1 MKLSK
6 IITLLFLLSFGT
18 KSISQNKETLE
29 KSIFVVETGFLG
41 FWVNNET
48 RLISNLSLKSELGL
62 DAGFFGGASDSKIGT
77 VLVPIFALEPRYY
90 YNIGK
95 RARNNKTT
103 SNNSAN
109 FIALNLKYQSDLFI
123 ISNNN
128 VDGISNISIITK
140 WSIRRNLGN
149 HFHYETGFGLGY
161 RYFLEKINSEKGEV
175 AVDLHLRIGYNF

>member
-6 IITLLFLLSFGT
+6 IITLLLVLTSAT

-29 KSIFVVETGFLG
+29 KSIFGVETGFLG
-41 FWVNNET
+41 FWINNET
-48 RLISNLSLKSELGL
+48 RLITNLSLKSEIGL
-62 DAGFFGGASDSKIGT
+62 DAGIFGGASDTKIGT
-77 VLVPIFALEPRYY
+77 VLVPVFTLEPRYY
-90 YNIGK
+90 YNIEK
-95 RARNNKTT
+95 RAHNNKTT

-109 FIALNLKYQSDLFI
+109 FIALNLKYQPDLFI

-128 VDGISNISIITK
+128 VDAISNISIIPK
-140 WSIRRNLGN
+140 WSIRRNLGS

-161 RYFLEKINSEKGEV
+161 RYFLEKINNEKGEV